1 MNRTVYE
8 GRYLIHM
15 VSAVVT
21 QRNNIPSRMNMDWE
35 RLFHM
40 ADYHGISNII
50 YIALLGQRESIPED
64 LGRRFYGR
72 YQEALHYSEI
82 YEKEELRILQL

>member
-50 YIALLGQRESIPED
+50 
-64 LGRRFYGR
+64 
-72 YQEALHYSEI
+72 
-82 YEKEELRILQL
+82 